1 MSNASPS
8 TNRERPVDLDTV
20 GTVNAPTTGS
30 IIPKECGTGAVR
42 QTVLTFTNVP
52 VTVANTTGAS
62 FGSFKFY
69 DFPEGL
75 IHVHGVSAYFSSI
88 VWTGESI
95 VATGSGDFSMGTTA
109 TADATLS
116 STDVNLLPSSA
127 MLDPFVGG
135 VGRSNAHAYL
145 AASAKFDG
153 TTTPVDAYLNVIID
167 DADVSDTDSDTVLF
181 TGTVV
186 ITWQNEGNPV

>member
-1 MSNASPS
+1 MPNASPS
-8 TNRERPVDLDTV
+8 ITRERAPDLDTV

-30 IIPKECGTGAVR
+30 ITAKEYGIGSERT
-42 QTVLTFTNVP
+42 TVLTFTSVP

-69 DFPEGL
+69 DFPEGV
-75 IHVHGVSAYFSSI
+75 IAVKCVTAYFSAI

-95 VATGSGDFSMGTTA
+95 AAGGSGDFSMGTTA

-116 STDVNLLPSSA
+116 STDVNLLPSTA
-127 MLDPFVGG
+127 MLDPFVSG
-135 VGRSNAHAYL
+135 VGRSNANAIL
-145 AASAKFDG
+145 AAPTNLDG
-153 TTTPVDAYLNVIID
+153 STTAIDAYLNVIID

-181 TGTVV
+181 TGTVTLV
-186 ITWQNEGNPV
+186 WSNAGNNV